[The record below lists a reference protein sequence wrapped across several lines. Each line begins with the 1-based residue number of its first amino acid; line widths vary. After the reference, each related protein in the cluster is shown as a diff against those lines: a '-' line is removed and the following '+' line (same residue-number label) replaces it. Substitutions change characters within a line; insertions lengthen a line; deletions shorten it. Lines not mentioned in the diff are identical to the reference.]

1 MLCLYCPPALCDILL
16 TSMAQ
21 YSLFVLEM
29 PLNTKQTNKQASAKA
44 VVRLADLL
52 CTWRRYALNR
62 LTF

>member
-1 MLCLYCPPALCDILL
+1 
-16 TSMAQ
+16 MAE